1 MFNGFALNNIKNAY
15 VGSTPA
21 QAIYLGS
28 TLIWNSDN
36 VNTTSDS
43 DVQNA

>member
-21 QAIYLGS
+21 QAIYIGS
-28 TLIWNSDN
+28 TLIWSSGESGIPSGL
-36 VNTTSDS
+36 TI
-43 DVQNA
+43 QNA

>member
-15 VGSTPA
+15 VGSNPA

-28 TLIWNSDN
+28 TLIWHSDN

-43 DVQNA
+43 DVIDA